1 MNEIIFVDEDTYSTP
16 APAPEPVKRGRP
28 KGATKPK
35 PAPKPRWKINTWE
48 AANLIEVLRDV
59 AIILEPST
67 KGNMCA
73 QLKVVVELLEL
84 IENKKVS

>member
-35 PAPKPRWKINTWE
+35 PAAKPRWKINTWE

-59 AIILEPST
+59 AIILEPGT